1 MNYYLINVYGNS
13 NEMIFVP
20 VGKLTV
26 GEMTDGEMIVGEI
39 NRTPLKL
46 YDKVFLCL
54 DQTYLRNGNFDWQHN
69 DAIDQDW
76 SIAHNCF

>member
-39 NRTPLKL
+39 NRTPIKT
-46 YDKVFLCL
+46 V
-54 DQTYLRNGNFDWQHN
+54 
-69 DAIDQDW
+69 
-76 SIAHNCF
+76 